1 MLKEIICSK
10 LADKKIV
17 FNKGLNV
24 VVGDDDAA
32 NSIGK
37 SSALLLIDFAFG
49 GKSYSANSDITDHI
63 GDHDVYMHFVFDDVD
78 YYFQR
83 NISHPNIIHEC
94 DSGYRVIGSM
104 SDNEYKSKLMGLY
117 HIPSDFL
124 TFREVVGLFS
134 RIYGKEN
141 YREKEPLYPGHKCNG
156 SERVV
161 YLVKLLN
168 KYQKVQQKYELKEE
182 SDRKFTAYK
191 GVVDM
196 KIVAS
201 LTPKEYEEN
210 KTKIKKLNQQIENI
224 KVQIS
229 SDAIDLTAEQLEKI
243 GRLKARLGRIQSE
256 KSLILANIERLQ
268 SNLHETEQNFEID
281 MERVRQ
287 MFPYAELKRIEEVN
301 AFHSN
306 LSSILKEEVSA
317 KLRKEERTLDFK
329 SKEEAD
335 IIDRIAKVAAET
347 KPESLAVDRLVS
359 TMQTVEQLISG
370 QKSYETLSVL
380 KKEKTDHNRQ
390 YKDVMTN
397 VCTEVQQIIN
407 NKMEELNCSIMGK
420 GRKVPMINLSPSN
433 YKVFCQNDTG
443 MGTGFRALITFDLAI
458 LGLTSLPFLIHDS
471 LIFKQVEDESIDGI
485 VELFNSE
492 NEKQLFIAMD
502 KLPSYHENV
511 QKVLKDHQVLKLSK
525 DHPLYGKKWN
535 N

>member
-1 MLKEIICSK
+1 M
-10 LADKKIV
+10 
-17 FNKGLNV
+17 
-24 VVGDDDAA
+24 
-32 NSIGK
+32 
-37 SSALLLIDFAFG
+37 
-49 GKSYSANSDITDHI
+49 
-63 GDHDVYMHFVFDDVD
+63 
-78 YYFQR
+78 
-83 NISHPNIIHEC
+83 
-94 DSGYRVIGSM
+94 
-104 SDNEYKSKLMGLY
+104 
-117 HIPSDFL
+117 
-124 TFREVVGLFS
+124 
-134 RIYGKEN
+134 
-141 YREKEPLYPGHKCNG
+141 
-156 SERVV
+156 
-161 YLVKLLN
+161 
-168 KYQKVQQKYELKEE
+168 
-182 SDRKFTAYK
+182 
-191 GVVDM
+191 
-196 KIVAS
+196 
-201 LTPKEYEEN
+201 
-210 KTKIKKLNQQIENI
+210 
-224 KVQIS
+224 
-229 SDAIDLTAEQLEKI
+229 TAEQLEKI

-390 YKDVMTN
+390 YKDVMPN